1 MDSKGACTAIVL
13 LKCHK
18 NQADAETE
26 CVHQTYHCAM
36 RLISTRILPV
46 ELNGGTAVIQ
56 DGLAEKGDIVIL
68 SVFGSDVSSRSC
80 DDSDPVLTRIQR
92 SDDLYW
98 TMYPDKICYVRKA
111 VVESSLNKQK
121 GTYVAGVAVGEVCN
135 EAEEHAKNILST
147 IDWKRIAGDS
157 EMLEAVAGCIFHRV
171 LLPVLG
177 FWLVALLFNFFLF
190 SDLDR
195 RVSAMRLSWQ
205 ESKREAKAEKEATG
219 KQRQMLADY
228 KTMSLPKSSV
238 AIDALASVVPDGIQ
252 LTLLSVNSSG
262 FRIKGTA
269 KEVSDITEYSSAV
282 NREFPLLE
290 IVSIDKPTGTS
301 LYQFDFRMMK

>member
-1 MDSKGACTAIVL
+1 
-13 LKCHK
+13 
-18 NQADAETE
+18 
-26 CVHQTYHCAM
+26 M
-36 RLISTRILPV
+36 RLISKRILPV
-46 ELNGGTAVIQ
+46 ELNGGTAVVQ

-68 SVFGSDVSSRSC
+68 SVFGSDVSSRSR

-135 EAEEHAKNILST
+135 EAEEQAKNILST

-269 KEVSDITEYSSAV
+269 KKVSDITEYSSAV

>member
-1 MDSKGACTAIVL
+1 
-13 LKCHK
+13 
-18 NQADAETE
+18 
-26 CVHQTYHCAM
+26 M
-36 RLISTRILPV
+36 RLISKRILPV
-46 ELNGGTAVIQ
+46 ELNGGTAVVQ
-56 DGLAEKGDIVIL
+56 DGLAEKGDILVM

-121 GTYVAGVAVGEVCN
+121 GTYVAGVAVGEVCD
-135 EAEEHAKNILST
+135 EAEEQAKNILST

-205 ESKREAKAEKEATG
+205 ESKREAKAEMEATG

-228 KTMSLPKSSV
+228 KTLSLPKSSV
-238 AIDALASVVPDGIQ
+238 AIDALASVVPEGIQ

>member
-1 MDSKGACTAIVL
+1 
-13 LKCHK
+13 
-18 NQADAETE
+18 
-26 CVHQTYHCAM
+26 M
-36 RLISTRILPV
+36 RLISKRILPV
-46 ELNGGTAVIQ
+46 ELNRGTAVVQ
-56 DGLAEKGDIVIL
+56 DGLAEKGDIVVM

-121 GTYVAGVAVGEVCN
+121 GTYVAGVAVGEVCD
-135 EAEEHAKNILST
+135 EAEEQAKNILST

-205 ESKREAKAEKEATG
+205 ESKREAKAEMEATG
-219 KQRQMLADY
+219 KQLQMLADY

-252 LTLLSVNSSG
+252 LILLSVNSSG
-262 FRIKGTA
+262 FRIKGTT

>member
-1 MDSKGACTAIVL
+1 
-13 LKCHK
+13 
-18 NQADAETE
+18 
-26 CVHQTYHCAM
+26 M
-36 RLISTRILPV
+36 RLISKRILPV
-46 ELNGGTAVIQ
+46 ELNGGTAVVQ

-269 KEVSDITEYSSAV
+269 KKVSDITEYSSAV
-282 NREFPLLE
+282 NREFLLLE

>member
-1 MDSKGACTAIVL
+1 
-13 LKCHK
+13 
-18 NQADAETE
+18 
-26 CVHQTYHCAM
+26 M
-36 RLISTRILPV
+36 RLISKRILPV
-46 ELNGGTAVIQ
+46 ELNGGTAVVQ

-157 EMLEAVAGCIFHRV
+157 EMLEAVAGCIFHCV

-269 KEVSDITEYSSAV
+269 KKVSDITEYSSAV

>member
-1 MDSKGACTAIVL
+1 
-13 LKCHK
+13 
-18 NQADAETE
+18 
-26 CVHQTYHCAM
+26 M
-36 RLISTRILPV
+36 RLISKRILPV
-46 ELNGGTAVIQ
+46 ELNGGTAVVQ
-56 DGLAEKGDIVIL
+56 DGLAEKGDIVVM
-68 SVFGSDVSSRSC
+68 SVFGTDVSSRAG
-80 DDSDPVLTRIQR
+80 DDSDPILSRIER
-92 SDDLYW
+92 SNDLYW
-98 TMYPDKICYVRKA
+98 TRFPDKICYVRKA

-269 KEVSDITEYSSAV
+269 KKVSDITEYSSAV

>member
-1 MDSKGACTAIVL
+1 
-13 LKCHK
+13 
-18 NQADAETE
+18 
-26 CVHQTYHCAM
+26 M
-36 RLISTRILPV
+36 RLISKRILPV
-46 ELNGGTAVIQ
+46 EVNGGTAVIQ
-56 DGLAEKGDIVIL
+56 DGLEEKGDIVIL

-135 EAEEHAKNILST
+135 EAEEQAKNILST

-205 ESKREAKAEKEATG
+205 ESKREAKAEMEATG

>member
-1 MDSKGACTAIVL
+1 
-13 LKCHK
+13 
-18 NQADAETE
+18 
-26 CVHQTYHCAM
+26 M
-36 RLISTRILPV
+36 RLISKRILPV
-46 ELNGGTAVIQ
+46 EVNGGTAVIQ
-56 DGLAEKGDIVIL
+56 DGLEGKGDIVIL

-135 EAEEHAKNILST
+135 EAEEQAKNILST
-147 IDWKRIAGDS
+147 INWKRIAGDS

-269 KEVSDITEYSSAV
+269 KKVSDITEYSSAV

>member
-1 MDSKGACTAIVL
+1 
-13 LKCHK
+13 
-18 NQADAETE
+18 
-26 CVHQTYHCAM
+26 M

-121 GTYVAGVAVGEVCN
+121 GTYVAGVAVGEVRN

-238 AIDALASVVPDGIQ
+238 AIDALASVVPDGTQ

>member
-1 MDSKGACTAIVL
+1 
-13 LKCHK
+13 
-18 NQADAETE
+18 
-26 CVHQTYHCAM
+26 M
-36 RLISTRILPV
+36 RLISKRILPV

-56 DGLAEKGDIVIL
+56 DGLAENGDIVIL

>member
-1 MDSKGACTAIVL
+1 
-13 LKCHK
+13 
-18 NQADAETE
+18 
-26 CVHQTYHCAM
+26 M
-36 RLISTRILPV
+36 RLISKRILPV
-46 ELNGGTAVIQ
+46 ELNGGTAVVQ

-219 KQRQMLADY
+219 KLRQMLADY

>member
-1 MDSKGACTAIVL
+1 
-13 LKCHK
+13 
-18 NQADAETE
+18 
-26 CVHQTYHCAM
+26 M
-36 RLISTRILPV
+36 RLISKRILPV
-46 ELNGGTAVIQ
+46 EVNGGTAVNQ
-56 DGLAEKGDIVIL
+56 DGLEEKGDIVIL

-269 KEVSDITEYSSAV
+269 KKVSDITEYSSAV

>member
-1 MDSKGACTAIVL
+1 
-13 LKCHK
+13 
-18 NQADAETE
+18 
-26 CVHQTYHCAM
+26 M
-36 RLISTRILPV
+36 RLISKRILPV
-46 ELNGGTAVIQ
+46 ELNGGTAVVQ
-56 DGLAEKGDIVIL
+56 DGLAEKGDIVVM
-68 SVFGSDVSSRSC
+68 SVFGTDVSSRAG
-80 DDSDPVLTRIQR
+80 DDSDPILSRIER
-92 SDDLYW
+92 SNDLYW
-98 TMYPDKICYVRKA
+98 TRFPDKICYVRKA

-121 GTYVAGVAVGEVCN
+121 GTYVAGVAVGGVCN
-135 EAEEHAKNILST
+135 EADEQAKNMLSA

>member
-1 MDSKGACTAIVL
+1 
-13 LKCHK
+13 
-18 NQADAETE
+18 
-26 CVHQTYHCAM
+26 M
-36 RLISTRILPV
+36 RLISKRILPV
-46 ELNGGTAVIQ
+46 ELNGGTAVVQ

-68 SVFGSDVSSRSC
+68 SVFGFDVSSRSC

-157 EMLEAVAGCIFHRV
+157 EMLEAVAGCIFPRV

-269 KEVSDITEYSSAV
+269 KKVSDITEYSSAV

>member
-1 MDSKGACTAIVL
+1 
-13 LKCHK
+13 
-18 NQADAETE
+18 
-26 CVHQTYHCAM
+26 M
-36 RLISTRILPV
+36 RLISKRILPV
-46 ELNGGTAVIQ
+46 EVNGGTAVIQ
-56 DGLAEKGDIVIL
+56 DGLEEKGDIVIL
-68 SVFGSDVSSRSC
+68 SVFGSDVSSRAC

-269 KEVSDITEYSSAV
+269 KKVSDITEYSSAV

>member
-1 MDSKGACTAIVL
+1 
-13 LKCHK
+13 
-18 NQADAETE
+18 
-26 CVHQTYHCAM
+26 M
-36 RLISTRILPV
+36 RLISKRILPV
-46 ELNGGTAVIQ
+46 ELNGGTAVVQ
-56 DGLAEKGDIVIL
+56 DGLAEKGDIVVM
-68 SVFGSDVSSRSC
+68 SVFGTDVSSRSC
-80 DDSDPVLTRIQR
+80 DNSDPVLTRIQR

-121 GTYVAGVAVGEVCN
+121 GTYVAGVAVGEVCD

-205 ESKREAKAEKEATG
+205 ESKREAKAEMEATG
-219 KQRQMLADY
+219 KQRQILADY
-228 KTMSLPKSSV
+228 KTLSLPKSSV

-282 NREFPLLE
+282 NRELPLLE

>member
-1 MDSKGACTAIVL
+1 
-13 LKCHK
+13 
-18 NQADAETE
+18 
-26 CVHQTYHCAM
+26 M
-36 RLISTRILPV
+36 RLISKRILPV
-46 ELNGGTAVIQ
+46 EVNGGTAVIQ
-56 DGLAEKGDIVIL
+56 DGLEEKGDIVIL

-135 EAEEHAKNILST
+135 EAEEQAKNILST

-177 FWLVALLFNFFLF
+177 FRLVALLFNFFLF

>member
-1 MDSKGACTAIVL
+1 
-13 LKCHK
+13 
-18 NQADAETE
+18 
-26 CVHQTYHCAM
+26 M
-36 RLISTRILPV
+36 RLISKRILPV

-121 GTYVAGVAVGEVCN
+121 GTYVAGVAVGEVRN

>member
-1 MDSKGACTAIVL
+1 
-13 LKCHK
+13 
-18 NQADAETE
+18 
-26 CVHQTYHCAM
+26 M
-36 RLISTRILPV
+36 RLISKRILPV
-46 ELNGGTAVIQ
+46 ELNGGTAVVQ

-228 KTMSLPKSSV
+228 KTMSLSKSSV

-269 KEVSDITEYSSAV
+269 KKVSDITEYSSTV

>member
-1 MDSKGACTAIVL
+1 
-13 LKCHK
+13 
-18 NQADAETE
+18 
-26 CVHQTYHCAM
+26 M

-46 ELNGGTAVIQ
+46 ELNGGTAVVQ
-56 DGLAEKGDIVIL
+56 DGLAEKGDIVVM
-68 SVFGSDVSSRSC
+68 SVFGTDVSSRAG
-80 DDSDPVLTRIQR
+80 DDSDPILSRIER
-92 SDDLYW
+92 SNDLYW
-98 TMYPDKICYVRKA
+98 TRFPDKICYVRKT
-111 VVESSLNKQK
+111 VVESSLKDRK
-121 GTYVAGVAVGEVCN
+121 GSFVAGVAVGETHY
-135 EAEEHAKNILST
+135 EADEQAKNMLSA

>member
-1 MDSKGACTAIVL
+1 MI
-13 LKCHK
+13 
-18 NQADAETE
+18 
-26 CVHQTYHCAM
+26 
-36 RLISTRILPV
+36 LISKRILPV
-46 ELNGGTAVIQ
+46 ELNGGTAVVQ

>member
-1 MDSKGACTAIVL
+1 
-13 LKCHK
+13 
-18 NQADAETE
+18 
-26 CVHQTYHCAM
+26 M
-36 RLISTRILPV
+36 RLISKRILPV
-46 ELNGGTAVIQ
+46 EVNGGTAVIQ
-56 DGLAEKGDIVIL
+56 DGLEEKGDIVIL

-135 EAEEHAKNILST
+135 EAEEQAKNILST

>member
-1 MDSKGACTAIVL
+1 
-13 LKCHK
+13 
-18 NQADAETE
+18 
-26 CVHQTYHCAM
+26 M
-36 RLISTRILPV
+36 RLINKRILPV
-46 ELNGGTAVIQ
+46 EVNGGTAVIQ
-56 DGLAEKGDIVIL
+56 DGLEEKGDIVIL

-135 EAEEHAKNILST
+135 EAEEQAKNILST

>member
-1 MDSKGACTAIVL
+1 
-13 LKCHK
+13 
-18 NQADAETE
+18 
-26 CVHQTYHCAM
+26 M
-36 RLISTRILPV
+36 RLISKRILPV
-46 ELNGGTAVIQ
+46 ELNGGTAVVQ

-121 GTYVAGVAVGEVCN
+121 GTYVAGVAVGEVRN

>member
-1 MDSKGACTAIVL
+1 
-13 LKCHK
+13 
-18 NQADAETE
+18 
-26 CVHQTYHCAM
+26 M

-121 GTYVAGVAVGEVCN
+121 GTYVAGVAVGEVRN

-252 LTLLSVNSSG
+252 QTLLSVNSSG

>member
-1 MDSKGACTAIVL
+1 
-13 LKCHK
+13 
-18 NQADAETE
+18 
-26 CVHQTYHCAM
+26 M

-92 SDDLYW
+92 SYDLYW

-290 IVSIDKPTGTS
+290 IVSIDKSTGTS

>member
-1 MDSKGACTAIVL
+1 
-13 LKCHK
+13 
-18 NQADAETE
+18 
-26 CVHQTYHCAM
+26 M
-36 RLISTRILPV
+36 RLISKRILPV
-46 ELNGGTAVIQ
+46 ELNGGTAVVQ

-68 SVFGSDVSSRSC
+68 SVFGSDVSSRFC

>member
-1 MDSKGACTAIVL
+1 
-13 LKCHK
+13 
-18 NQADAETE
+18 
-26 CVHQTYHCAM
+26 M
-36 RLISTRILPV
+36 RLISKRILPV
-46 ELNGGTAVIQ
+46 EVNGGTAVIQ
-56 DGLAEKGDIVIL
+56 DGLEGKGDIVIL

-147 IDWKRIAGDS
+147 INWKRIAGDS

-269 KEVSDITEYSSAV
+269 KKVSDITEYSSAV

>member
-1 MDSKGACTAIVL
+1 
-13 LKCHK
+13 
-18 NQADAETE
+18 
-26 CVHQTYHCAM
+26 M
-36 RLISTRILPV
+36 RLISKRILPV
-46 ELNGGTAVIQ
+46 ELNGGTAVVQ

-147 IDWKRIAGDS
+147 IDWKRISGDS

-228 KTMSLPKSSV
+228 KTMSLSKSSV

-269 KEVSDITEYSSAV
+269 KKVSDITEYSSAV

>member
-1 MDSKGACTAIVL
+1 
-13 LKCHK
+13 
-18 NQADAETE
+18 
-26 CVHQTYHCAM
+26 M
-36 RLISTRILPV
+36 RLISKRILPV
-46 ELNGGTAVIQ
+46 ELNGGTAVVQ

-68 SVFGSDVSSRSC
+68 SVFGSDVSTRSC

>member
-1 MDSKGACTAIVL
+1 
-13 LKCHK
+13 
-18 NQADAETE
+18 
-26 CVHQTYHCAM
+26 M
-36 RLISTRILPV
+36 RLISKRILPV
-46 ELNGGTAVIQ
+46 ELNGGTAVVQ

-290 IVSIDKPTGTS
+290 IVSIDKPTGMS

>member
-1 MDSKGACTAIVL
+1 
-13 LKCHK
+13 
-18 NQADAETE
+18 
-26 CVHQTYHCAM
+26 M
-36 RLISTRILPV
+36 RLISKRILPV
-46 ELNGGTAVIQ
+46 ELNGGTAVVQ

-135 EAEEHAKNILST
+135 EADEQAKNMLSA

-269 KEVSDITEYSSAV
+269 KKVSDITEYSSAV

>member
-1 MDSKGACTAIVL
+1 
-13 LKCHK
+13 
-18 NQADAETE
+18 
-26 CVHQTYHCAM
+26 M

-121 GTYVAGVAVGEVCN
+121 GTYVAGVAVGEVRN

-269 KEVSDITEYSSAV
+269 KDVSDITEYSSAV

>member
-1 MDSKGACTAIVL
+1 
-13 LKCHK
+13 
-18 NQADAETE
+18 
-26 CVHQTYHCAM
+26 M
-36 RLISTRILPV
+36 RLISKRILPV
-46 ELNGGTAVIQ
+46 ELNGGTAVVQ

-195 RVSAMRLSWQ
+195 CVSAMRLSWQ

-228 KTMSLPKSSV
+228 KTMSLSKSSV

-269 KEVSDITEYSSAV
+269 KKVSDITEYSSAV

>member
-1 MDSKGACTAIVL
+1 
-13 LKCHK
+13 
-18 NQADAETE
+18 
-26 CVHQTYHCAM
+26 M
-36 RLISTRILPV
+36 RLISKRILPV
-46 ELNGGTAVIQ
+46 ELNGGTAVVQ

-147 IDWKRIAGDS
+147 IDWKRIAGDF

-269 KEVSDITEYSSAV
+269 KKVSDITEYSSAV

>member
-1 MDSKGACTAIVL
+1 M
-13 LKCHK
+13 
-18 NQADAETE
+18 
-26 CVHQTYHCAM
+26 
-36 RLISTRILPV
+36 
-46 ELNGGTAVIQ
+46 
-56 DGLAEKGDIVIL
+56 IL

-135 EAEEHAKNILST
+135 EAEEQAKNILST

-195 RVSAMRLSWQ
+195 RVSAMRFSWQ